1 MMVHNFG
8 KGAGRTASELGL
20 RSVCLE
26 RHEPT
31 RCSLVEWVLGFLEG
45 YPLTY
50 PRVEL
55 PHPLHPQ
62 GGHPRAPRPNSGF
75 D

>member
-1 MMVHNFG
+1 MVHNFG

-20 RSVCLE
+20 PSVCLE

-31 RCSLVEWVLGFLEG
+31 RSTLVEWVLGFLEG
-45 YPLTY
+45 YPLSY
-50 PRVEL
+50 PRVDL
-55 PHPLHPQ
+55 PHPP
-62 GGHPRAPRPNSGF
+62 HPRAPRPNSGF